1 MNKTFWKAALNRA
14 IRTVAQVLGST
25 LPVGAPVTVAMIKGF
40 DMNIV
45 WAILAW
51 LATGLL
57 GGLASILTSLATGLP
72 EVNAPT
78 NEVRTIYLDEYGKE
92 IDPADLMV
100 KSDGTVT
107 VLAYDDYYDDGS
119 PKTKGGVTFPET
131 VDEPCEECDLTK
143 YVEGGMNDD

>member
-1 MNKTFWKAALNRA
+1 MNKAFWEAAINRA

-72 EVNAPT
+72 EVNTTT
-78 NEVRTIYLDEYGKE
+78 NDVRTIYLDEYGHE
-92 IDPADLMV
+92 ISEAEVEEMCPIKV
-100 KSDGTVT
+100 R
-107 VLAYDDYYDDGS
+107 AYDDYDADGS
-119 PKTKGGVTFPET
+119 PKSKDGEILPQTL
-131 VDEPCEECDLTK
+131 DEPCEECDLTK

>member
-1 MNKTFWKAALNRA
+1 MNKNFWKAALNRA

-25 LPVGAPVTVAMIKGF
+25 LPIGAPVTVAMIKGF

-72 EVNAPT
+72 EVNTTT
-78 NEVRTIYLDEYGKE
+78 NETRTIYLDEYGHE
-92 IDPADLMV
+92 ISEAEVEEMCPV
-100 KSDGTVT
+100 K

-131 VDEPCEECDLTK
+131 IDEPCEEYDLTK